1 MRYAMNPEFMKLFEQ
16 FTAGDDSIGTNLQ
29 RQLGL
34 LHKDEPLLVVTGS
47 EFVLFRGQRLPAVT
61 ESFRLNTK
69 GFFEITAISH
79 LGLAIPYLA
88 RLREI
93 GFEGWEKAAR
103 ELVAQCAVVREANT
117 VSYWRDTVAAE
128 AWTGLEEKITDLVDY
143 TCITAEDYI
152 ERALADPSLLDFEYM
167 RANLLDGEGP
177 HALPVPFND
186 MMAATFGLVA
196 LDTSYR
202 VIKWLRDQAIDWER
216 VLVIICGRAGRPSA
230 GLTWES
236 NNICHLLYKTS
247 AQKLERQR
255 VLIAPTLPGVEL
267 GDFTSDEAS
276 AKIEAGYR
284 QMWYG
289 CLSSVEMSRLMF
301 PGYPAFK
308 PSAESSPVVDAD
320 TQIITQMP
328 MVRSINDRRAIVS
341 RLRLVMEDPG
351 QQIATAGT
359 QFIVDQLG
367 ANGNNPKLVEIP
379 GFTYA
384 EYPAKQ

>member
-128 AWTGLEEKITDLVDY
+128 AGGDVRE
-143 TCITAEDYI
+143 
-152 ERALADPSLLDFEYM
+152 
-167 RANLLDGEGP
+167 
-177 HALPVPFND
+177 
-186 MMAATFGLVA
+186 A
-196 LDTSYR
+196 LD
-202 VIKWLRDQAIDWER
+202 V
-216 VLVIICGRAGRPSA
+216 
-230 GLTWES
+230 
-236 NNICHLLYKTS
+236 
-247 AQKLERQR
+247 
-255 VLIAPTLPGVEL
+255 
-267 GDFTSDEAS
+267 
-276 AKIEAGYR
+276 
-284 QMWYG
+284 
-289 CLSSVEMSRLMF
+289 
-301 PGYPAFK
+301 
-308 PSAESSPVVDAD
+308 
-320 TQIITQMP
+320 
-328 MVRSINDRRAIVS
+328 
-341 RLRLVMEDPG
+341 G
-351 QQIATAGT
+351 Q
-359 QFIVDQLG
+359 
-367 ANGNNPKLVEIP
+367 
-379 GFTYA
+379 
-384 EYPAKQ
+384 